1 MTKEMRIRI
10 PKPDL
15 NAKNQKQTK
24 REPPLFRPP
33 CAIQCSAERVLGEE
47 SVKLVDASRA
57 GADSA
62 DVTSN
67 AGDEVDRVLLDN
79 GADDADAGSGD
90 GGTAKERAAGRLD
103 GELEVLGK
111 SGGLFLPLADNE
123 VIGHSQ
129 SGHGKDGGHD
139 GEGVEHHFD

>member
-57 GADSA
+57 GADLEMMVS
-62 DVTSN
+62 DWFV
-67 AGDEVDRVLLDN
+67 
-79 GADDADAGSGD
+79 
-90 GGTAKERAAGRLD
+90 ERRRW
-103 GELEVLGK
+103 GK
-111 SGGLFLPLADNE
+111 CLQRRC
-123 VIGHSQ
+123 HQ
-129 SGHGKDGGHD
+129 QRRR
-139 GEGVEHHFD
+139 

>member
-1 MTKEMRIRI
+1 MIGLWRGGGGE
-10 PKPDL
+10 
-15 NAKNQKQTK
+15 NAY
-24 REPPLFRPP
+24 
-33 CAIQCSAERVLGEE
+33 
-47 SVKLVDASRA
+47 
-57 GADSA
+57 SA

-111 SGGLFLPLADNE
+111 SGGWKGWNVSDQIRSGGRCWRMLLTLFLSLADNE